1 MSVRRRRRRKWF
13 TPSSAMMPTRRG
25 ESSSRDNKTLIVFSA
40 HYHTSRWSIAPDCGL
55 EFRWSA
61 TTAHY
66 DNQDSGN
73 SRTDSILSITSRL
86 CHRIPTMVDSLS
98 AYNGIG
104 EWSADEH
111 QRFVEAYKLFPR
123 DWDRITS
130 YVRNEVRRLQSRLKR
145 EPSNRFK
152 VTRRSI

>member
-1 MSVRRRRRRKWF
+1 MMSI
-13 TPSSAMMPTRRG
+13 RRG
-25 ESSSRDNKTLIVFSA
+25 ESSSRDNKSLIVFSA
-40 HYHTSRWSIAPDCGL
+40 HYHVLRWNIASDYGL
-55 EFRWSA
+55 GFRWSV
-61 TTAHY
+61 TTARH
-66 DNQDSGN
+66 DNQDSGT

-130 YVRNEVRRLQSRLKR
+130 YVRNAVRRLQSRLKR
-145 EPSNRFK
+145 EPSNRFR

>member
-1 MSVRRRRRRKWF
+1 M
-13 TPSSAMMPTRRG
+13 TPIHRG
-25 ESSSRDNKTLIVFSA
+25 ESSSRDNKSLIVFSA
-40 HYHTSRWSIAPDCGL
+40 RYHALRWNIAPDCGL
-55 EFRWSA
+55 GFRWSV
-61 TTAHY
+61 TTARL
-66 DNQDSGN
+66 DNQESGT

-130 YVRNEVRRLQSRLKR
+130 YVRNKVRRLQSRLKR
-145 EPSNRFK
+145 EPSNRFR

>member
-1 MSVRRRRRRKWF
+1 MMSI
-13 TPSSAMMPTRRG
+13 RRG
-25 ESSSRDNKTLIVFSA
+25 ESSSRDNKSLIVFSA
-40 HYHTSRWSIAPDCGL
+40 RYYAPRWNIASDCGL
-55 EFRWSA
+55 VFRWSV
-61 TTAHY
+61 TTARL
-66 DNQDSGN
+66 DNQESGT

-130 YVRNEVRRLQSRLKR
+130 YVRNKVRRLQSRLKR
-145 EPSNRFK
+145 EPSNRFR